1 MKSTVYYLLLALAL
15 NTAFTLQLN
24 ANILTVSNQT
34 LPQVAQYN
42 TLQAANNAAQNGDTI
57 YVYPAPTSYN
67 GAIISKRVTIL
78 GAGFN
83 KVTDYSDC
91 SKIAS
96 ADTLTFD
103 VGSDGS
109 VISSMIGNF
118 KVRVKSSNVIIQRC
132 KLTSILYNK

>member
-1 MKSTVYYLLLALAL
+1 LALAL
-15 NTAFTLQLN
+15 NTVFTLQLN

-78 GAGFN
+78 GSGFN

-103 VGSDGS
+103 AGSEGS
-109 VISSMIGNF
+109 VISSIIGRY
-118 KVRVKSSNVIIQRC
+118 KIKI
-132 KLTSILYNK
+132 KILNTNTRTLYFSL